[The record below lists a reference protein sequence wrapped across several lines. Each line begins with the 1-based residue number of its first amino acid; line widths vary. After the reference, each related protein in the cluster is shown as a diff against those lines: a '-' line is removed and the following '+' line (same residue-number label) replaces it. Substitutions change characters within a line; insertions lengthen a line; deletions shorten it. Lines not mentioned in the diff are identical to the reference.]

1 MAQRPQRSRQ
11 HREGRRALTERG
23 LTSAVSR
30 CLAIQHPAVLSEAL
44 QTLFDDAS
52 GHLALGE
59 LDEAT
64 ALYRK
69 CVEIDATHFDSW
81 HALSMVLLKTGQ
93 LKEAL
98 GASLQATSLQPN
110 DLLAWT
116 ALSQIYVRLGDIPN
130 AESAK
135 ANSRILSL
143 GGRVVR

>member
-1 MAQRPQRSRQ
+1 MNFN
-11 HREGRRALTERG
+11 
-23 LTSAVSR
+23 
-30 CLAIQHPAVLSEAL
+30 L
-44 QTLFDDAS
+44 QDLFDDAS

-59 LDEAT
+59 LEEAT

-69 CVEIDATHFDSW
+69 CVEIDPDHFDSW
-81 HALSMVLLKTGQ
+81 HALSMVLLKTEH
-93 LKEAL
+93 LKQAL

-130 AESAK
+130 AEAAK

-143 GGRVVR
+143 GGKVVR

>member
-1 MAQRPQRSRQ
+1 MNPD
-11 HREGRRALTERG
+11 
-23 LTSAVSR
+23 
-30 CLAIQHPAVLSEAL
+30 L
-44 QTLFDDAS
+44 QELFDDAS

-69 CVEIDATHFDSW
+69 CVEIDPEHFDSW
-81 HALSMVLLKTGQ
+81 HALSMVLLKTDQ

-130 AESAK
+130 AEAAK
-135 ANSRILSL
+135 ANSRILSM
-143 GGRVVR
+143 GGKIVRDSPPEN

>member
-1 MAQRPQRSRQ
+1 M
-11 HREGRRALTERG
+11 
-23 LTSAVSR
+23 
-30 CLAIQHPAVLSEAL
+30 SESS
-44 QTLFDDAS
+44 QEIYDEAS

-59 LDEAT
+59 LEEAA

-69 CVEIDATHFDSW
+69 CVEIDPTYFDAW
-81 HALSMVLLKTGQ
+81 HALSMALLKINH

-130 AESAK
+130 AEGAK

-143 GGRVVR
+143 GGRIVRD

>member
-1 MAQRPQRSRQ
+1 MSNDD
-11 HREGRRALTERG
+11 
-23 LTSAVSR
+23 
-30 CLAIQHPAVLSEAL
+30 L
-44 QTLFDDAS
+44 QSIFDDAN

-59 LDEAT
+59 LSEAAT
-64 ALYRK
+64 LFRK
-69 CVEIDATHFDSW
+69 CVELDPTHFDSW
-81 HALSMVLLKTGQ
+81 HALSMALLKTDQ

-143 GGRVVR
+143 GGKIVRN

>member
-1 MAQRPQRSRQ
+1 MS
-11 HREGRRALTERG
+11 E
-23 LTSAVSR
+23 
-30 CLAIQHPAVLSEAL
+30 AIQDI
-44 QTLFDDAS
+44 FDEAS

-59 LDEAT
+59 LDEAA
-64 ALYRK
+64 ALYRR
-69 CVEIDATHFDSW
+69 CVEIEPNHFDSW
-81 HALSMVLLKTGQ
+81 HALSMSLLKTDK

-143 GGRVVR
+143 GGTVVRN

>member
-1 MAQRPQRSRQ
+1 
-11 HREGRRALTERG
+11 
-23 LTSAVSR
+23 V
-30 CLAIQHPAVLSEAL
+30 
-44 QTLFDDAS
+44 
-52 GHLALGE
+52 E
-59 LDEAT
+59 LDPA
-64 ALYRK
+64 
-69 CVEIDATHFDSW
+69 HFDSW
-81 HALSMVLLKTGQ
+81 HALSMALLKTGH

-143 GGRVVR
+143 GGKVVRG

>member
-1 MAQRPQRSRQ
+1 MS
-11 HREGRRALTERG
+11 E
-23 LTSAVSR
+23 
-30 CLAIQHPAVLSEAL
+30 AIQDI
-44 QTLFDDAS
+44 FDEAS

-59 LDEAT
+59 LDEAA
-64 ALYRK
+64 ALYRR
-69 CVEIDATHFDSW
+69 CVEIEPNHFDSW
-81 HALSMVLLKTGQ
+81 HALSMALLKTDK

-143 GGRVVR
+143 GGKVVRD

>member
-1 MAQRPQRSRQ
+1 MS
-11 HREGRRALTERG
+11 E
-23 LTSAVSR
+23 
-30 CLAIQHPAVLSEAL
+30 AIQEIYDV
-44 QTLFDDAS
+44 AS

-59 LDEAT
+59 LDEAA
-64 ALYRK
+64 ALYHK
-69 CVEIDATHFDSW
+69 CVELDPTHFDSW
-81 HALSMVLLKTGQ
+81 HALSMALMKTGY

-135 ANSRILSL
+135 SNSRILSL
-143 GGRVVR
+143 GGRVVHD

>member
-1 MAQRPQRSRQ
+1 M
-11 HREGRRALTERG
+11 
-23 LTSAVSR
+23 
-30 CLAIQHPAVLSEAL
+30 SEKL
-44 QTLFDDAS
+44 QNLFDDAS

-59 LDEAT
+59 LDEAVS
-64 ALYRK
+64 LYRT
-69 CVEIDATHFDSW
+69 CVELDPAHFDSW
-81 HALSMVLLKTGQ
+81 HALSMVLLKTDK

-130 AESAK
+130 AEAAK

-143 GGRVVR
+143 GGRIVKQNHE

>member
-1 MAQRPQRSRQ
+1 MS
-11 HREGRRALTERG
+11 ET
-23 LTSAVSR
+23 
-30 CLAIQHPAVLSEAL
+30 IQNI
-44 QTLFDDAS
+44 FDDAS

-59 LDEAT
+59 LDEAA
-64 ALYRK
+64 ALYRQ
-69 CVEIDATHFDSW
+69 CVEIDPTHFDSW
-81 HALSMVLLKTGQ
+81 HALSMALLKTDK

-130 AESAK
+130 AEAAK

-143 GGRVVR
+143 GGKVVRD

>member
-1 MAQRPQRSRQ
+1 MSDD
-11 HREGRRALTERG
+11 
-23 LTSAVSR
+23 
-30 CLAIQHPAVLSEAL
+30 L
-44 QTLFDDAS
+44 QDTFDDAS

-59 LDEAT
+59 LDDAT

-69 CVEIDATHFDSW
+69 CVGLDPSHFDSW
-81 HALSMVLLKTGQ
+81 HALSMVLLKTDH

-130 AESAK
+130 AEAAK
-135 ANSRILSL
+135 QNSTILSL
-143 GGRVVR
+143 GGKVVRD

>member
-1 MAQRPQRSRQ
+1 M
-11 HREGRRALTERG
+11 
-23 LTSAVSR
+23 
-30 CLAIQHPAVLSEAL
+30 SEAV
-44 QTLFDDAS
+44 QILFDDAS
-52 GHLALGE
+52 GHLALSE
-59 LDEAT
+59 MEEAA
-64 ALYRK
+64 ALYRE
-69 CVEIDATHFDSW
+69 CVKLDPSHFDSW
-81 HALSMVLLKTGQ
+81 HALSMALLKLDH

-143 GGRVVR
+143 GGKIVRNA